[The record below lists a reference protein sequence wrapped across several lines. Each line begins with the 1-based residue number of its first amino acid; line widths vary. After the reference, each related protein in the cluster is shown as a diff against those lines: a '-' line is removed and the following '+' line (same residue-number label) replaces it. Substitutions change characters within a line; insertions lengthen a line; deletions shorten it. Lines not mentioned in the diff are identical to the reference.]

1 MRNVDKITDKI
12 TDEVTSGERMR
23 AAGADL
29 RRAYRIRNI
38 LLAIV
43 GAEAIV
49 FIALRTWIAV

>member
-1 MRNVDKITDKI
+1 MRNVDKIM
-12 TDEVTSGERMR
+12 DEVTSGERMR

-38 LLAIV
+38 LLAIF

-49 FIALRTWIAV
+49 FIALRPCIAV